1 MRYIILL
8 IWTILTFIITFI
20 YSLIKLSGEI
30 SRKEEA
36 LMKSKSNLH
45 FLDNYKIKCS
55 HCGNTITF
63 NRQERFICPICK
75 TMNYKNSKIRFQYE
89 MKKHLKH

>member
-1 MRYIILL
+1 MRYYILL
-8 IWTILTFIITFI
+8 IWIIVSVIIPFI
-20 YSLIKLSGEI
+20 YSMFKLSGEI

-36 LMKSKSNLH
+36 EMKQNLH
-45 FLDNYKIKCS
+45 FLDSYKIKCT
-55 HCGNTITF
+55 HCGNIITF

>member
-1 MRYIILL
+1 MRYCILL
-8 IWTILTFIITFI
+8 IWIIVSVIIPII
-20 YSLIKLSGEI
+20 YSIFKLSGEI

-36 LMKSKSNLH
+36 EMKQNLH
-45 FLDNYKIKCS
+45 FLDNYKIKCT
-55 HCGNTITF
+55 HCGNSITF